1 MPLDNESRKV
11 LSEACAG
18 LPGKFQDGGFI
29 VEGLEI
35 ANGSHVKTG
44 FHRMFVFYCQVDSE
58 GLFAKLEKPGA
69 ESISREATGEAMR
82 SDENPLSTHHFW
94 VKATITLRLGLQV
107 ILFNPEKGYGL
118 IRADGDAQVQ
128 FL

>member
-1 MPLDNESRKV
+1 LPSR
-11 LSEACAG
+11 
-18 LPGKFQDGGFI
+18 FF
-29 VEGLEI
+29 
-35 ANGSHVKTG
+35 
-44 FHRMFVFYCQVDSE
+44 E

>member
-1 MPLDNESRKV
+1 MKAEKSSAKPVLGFRESFRMAASSWKV
-11 LSEACAG
+11 WKSRMAA
-18 LPGKFQDGGFI
+18 
-29 VEGLEI
+29 
-35 ANGSHVKTG
+35 HVKTG

-82 SDENPLSTHHFW
+82 SVENPLSTHHFW